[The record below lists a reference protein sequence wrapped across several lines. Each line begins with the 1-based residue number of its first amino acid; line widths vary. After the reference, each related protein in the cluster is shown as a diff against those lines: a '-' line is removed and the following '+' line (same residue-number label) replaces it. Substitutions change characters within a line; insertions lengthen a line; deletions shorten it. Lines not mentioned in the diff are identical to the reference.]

1 MLDARSTPTPTM
13 AGMPRSG
20 IVAGLSLPAA
30 SSCTKVN
37 SRVSWAVNGPS
48 FVSNCVGS
56 KIPYDSP
63 FT

>member
-1 MLDARSTPTPTM
+1 M

-20 IVAGLSLPAA
+20 IVAELSLPAA

-37 SRVSWAVNGPS
+37 SRVSSAVNGPS